1 MKFLRPWKKFLQ
13 HPAVFLLR
21 TISNFIVLELLNH
34 SIFVRAMAA
43 WLYLLWLI
51 LMKQERNFR
60 YALIFLHLQIYFHF
74 GKPADD
80 TDFLYLLYQKIYV
93 CPRHF
98 YMHPLVIQYMFMLIC
113 QIFMWTCDIDVSMT
127 EISHHIY
134 IYIYIWKVI
143 LKSAHKFE
151 NLIIKIWFFR
161 SIRYKLWEGK
171 QSNLKETLDGFASA
185 PVIHCMQNMWMHC
198 LQIYLLHMKVK
209 YVVLLSII

>member
-21 TISNFIVLELLNH
+21 TFSNFIVLELLNH

-98 YMHPLVIQYMFMLIC
+98 YASTCHTIYVYVDLSDLYVDLWYWC
-113 QIFMWTCDIDVSMT
+113 QHDRNKPP
-127 EISHHIY
+127 Y